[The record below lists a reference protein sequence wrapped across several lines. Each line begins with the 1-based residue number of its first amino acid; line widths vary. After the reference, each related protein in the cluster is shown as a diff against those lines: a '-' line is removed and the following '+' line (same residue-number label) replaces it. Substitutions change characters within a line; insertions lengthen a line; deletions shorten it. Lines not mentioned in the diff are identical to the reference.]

1 MPLPEPVL
9 DDLRFQKDLVD
20 EARRRII
27 RYCPEWTDY
36 NLSDPGITLIEL
48 FAWMTELITYRLN
61 RVPEKNFF
69 KFMELIGIH
78 LQPASSARTELTF
91 WLSAPFPL
99 SPEDTTIAIVPQGT
113 EVATISSEEEPEIV
127 FTTDHRLS
135 IIPPHLTQV
144 RREADFHKNYAPRLG
159 IETFYA
165 FSHPRPQEG
174 DSFYLGFDENQD
186 ISGHIL
192 QLTFQCEET
201 QAVGIRR
208 EDPPLVWECS
218 LGNGQWQE
226 LSRSNR
232 PNERDTTG
240 GLNNPLGSLVLYLP
254 LTLKVDQVNGRNGY
268 WLRCRFEPRRPE
280 QGRYSESPR
289 ITKITAYSLGA
300 TVTATHAIFVY
311 GEEVG
316 LSKGEAGQLFQL
328 QHAPVLSLM
337 PGETVE
343 VEENRHGEVVYVP
356 WQLVRDFAN
365 STRYDRHFSLDTATG
380 EIAFGP
386 SVRQRD
392 GSVIQYGR
400 VPEAGRRIRFSQYR
414 YGGGIIGNVPAGK
427 LQTLRSAIPYIDRV
441 ANLIPARGGRDQ
453 ESLAEAKMR
462 VPQELR
468 AQQRAVTA
476 DDYENLSKT
485 ATRSIAR
492 VKCVAAGSGAKAPTP
507 GTVELLVVPAVVA
520 SLETGDLA
528 RLNLDERLKERL
540 MAHLDN
546 YRLLTT
552 KVIVREPDYIGIKV
566 RAEIVV
572 SEYSQPDLVKQRVL
586 DYLRQFIT
594 PLALRQPDPEL
605 AQFLGGNWEGWPFG
619 RDLYVAELY
628 TLIQLAPGVK
638 HVLDVQLSHRQVV
651 PAQEGLALPESEETE
666 TPVEQLLTAIKG
678 KSLKVPLDTVLCSLD
693 HEIEIVEL

>member
-1 MPLPEPVL
+1 MSLPEPIL
-9 DDLRFQKDLVD
+9 DDLRFQRDLVD
-20 EARRRII
+20 EARRRIV

-48 FAWMTELITYRLN
+48 FAWMTEMIVYRLN

-91 WLSAPFPL
+91 WLSTPFPL
-99 SPEDTTIAIVPQGT
+99 GPEDSTTAVIPQGT
-113 EVATISSEEEPEIV
+113 EIATLATEEEPEII
-127 FTTDHRLS
+127 FTTDRRLT
-135 IIPPHLTQV
+135 IIPPHLSQL

-165 FSHPRPQEG
+165 FSQRPQEG
-174 DSFYLGFDENQD
+174 DTFYLGFDENQD
-186 ISGHIL
+186 LSGHIL
-192 QLTFQCEET
+192 RLTFQCEQT

-218 LGNGQWQE
+218 VGNGQWHE
-226 LSRSNR
+226 LSPSNR

-240 GLNNPLGSLVLYLP
+240 GLNNPQGSLTLYLP
-254 LTLKVDQVNGRNGY
+254 LSFKVDQVNGRPGY

-289 ITKITAYSLGA
+289 LIAISAYSLGA
-300 TVTATHAIFVY
+300 TVPATHAVFAY
-311 GEEVG
+311 GEELG
-316 LSKGEAGQLFQL
+316 LSHGEAGQLFQL
-328 QHAPVLSLM
+328 QHAPILSLQ

-343 VEENRHGEVVYVP
+343 VEEKRHGEVVFVP
-356 WQLVRDFAN
+356 WQVVPDFSN
-365 STRYDRHFSLDTATG
+365 SSRYDRHYTLDTATG
-380 EIAFGP
+380 EVAFGP
-386 SVRQRD
+386 AVRQRD

-453 ESLAEAKMR
+453 ESLSEAKMR

-476 DDYENLSKT
+476 DDYENLSRG
-485 ATRSIAR
+485 ASRSIAR
-492 VKCVAAGSGAKAPTP
+492 VKCVAPGHGVKTPAP
-507 GTVELLVVPAVVA
+507 GTVELLVVPAVTA
-520 SLETGDLA
+520 SVQSGDLA
-528 RLNLDERLKERL
+528 RLTLDEPLKDRL
-540 MAHLDN
+540 MVYLDQ

-552 KVIVREPDYIGIKV
+552 KVVVREPDYIGVKV

-572 SEYSQPDLVKQRVL
+572 SEYSQPDQVRLRVL
-586 DYLRQFIT
+586 DYLRHFIT
-594 PLALRQPDPEL
+594 PLAPGRAEPEL
-605 AQFLGGNWEGWPFG
+605 AQFLGENWEGWPFG

-638 HVLDVQLSHRQVV
+638 HVLDVQLSQRAVV
-651 PAQEGLALPESEETE
+651 PAQEKLPLADSDQAE
-666 TPVEQLLTAIKG
+666 TPAAQALAPVKARL
-678 KSLKVPLDTVLCSLD
+678 LKVAPDTLLCSLE